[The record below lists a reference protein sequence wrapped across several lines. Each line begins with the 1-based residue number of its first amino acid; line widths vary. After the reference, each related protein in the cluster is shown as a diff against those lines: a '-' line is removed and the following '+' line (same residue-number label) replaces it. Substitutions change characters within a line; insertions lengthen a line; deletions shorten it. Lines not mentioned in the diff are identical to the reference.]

1 MSKTKPKL
9 KIPAKLTP
17 LFDRKKRYRFYIMHG
32 GRGGGKST
40 TVAQA
45 ALMHGMAK
53 KHRFLCT
60 REYQVSIRDSIHK
73 LLSDTIDELGL
84 NWFYRVT
91 ENAIYGVNGTEFI
104 FKGLH
109 HNIGNIKSIEGVTIC
124 IIEEGQY
131 VSESSFKVLLPTI
144 REPKSEVWVLFNPI
158 LETDD
163 CYQRF
168 IVHTPTDAIVIKI
181 NWDDNPFISETL
193 IQQKDDDY
201 RRDPIAARN
210 VWGGECRPS
219 IEGAIYQNEFEFLEA
234 TNRIITLD
242 YTPDLP
248 VNTYWDLGR
257 RDATAIWF
265 AQHAI
270 GEEHRFID
278 YYENTGKDLGHY
290 SEIVLNKGY
299 NLGEHYLPHDVQVTE
314 LSTGISRIDTL
325 YKHGLKNITTVP
337 RVREIETGIEATRQ
351 ILKQCWFDK
360 ERCKQGLHA
369 LKSYRY
375 EYDDKLKCYKR
386 DKPLHDWASNGSD
399 AFRQFAQAYQLP
411 TNDNVPLDDLT
422 PMDWWEY

>member
-1 MSKTKPKL
+1 MQVQRF
-9 KIPAKLTP
+9 KIPKKLEP
-17 LFDRKKRYRFYIMHG
+17 LFHDKRYRYYIMRG

-40 TVAQA
+40 TACLA
-45 ALMHGMAK
+45 ALLHGMKK
-53 KHRFLCT
+53 KHRILAT
-60 REYQVSIRDSIHK
+60 REYQVSIKDSVHK
-73 LLSDTIDELGL
+73 LLSDLIEEYKLD
-84 NWFYRVT
+84 WFYTITRDSIV
-91 ENAIYGVNGTEFI
+91 GRNGTEFI
-104 FKGLH
+104 FKGLRQ
-109 HNIGNIKSIEGVTIC
+109 NIGSVKSVEGISIC
-124 IIEEGQY
+124 IVEEAQF
-131 VSESSFKVLLPTI
+131 VSESSFKILLPTI
-144 REPKSEVWVLFNPI
+144 REQGSEIWILFNPV
-158 LETDD
+158 LESDD

-168 IVHTPTDAIVIKI
+168 VVHKPSNSLEIII
-181 NWDDNPFISETL
+181 NWNDNPFISPTL
-193 IQQKDDDY
+193 IAEKDDDY

-210 VWGGECRPS
+210 VWGGECRPAV
-219 IEGAIYQNEFEFLEA
+219 EGAIYQNEFEFLEA
-234 TNRIITLD
+234 TNRIIDLP

-314 LSTGISRIDTL
+314 LSSGVSRIDTL
-325 YKHGLKNITTVP
+325 YKHGLKNIITVP

-351 ILKQCWFDK
+351 IFKQCWFDK

-411 TNDNVPLDDLT
+411 TNDHIPLNDDA
-422 PMDWWEY
+422 PMDWWEL